1 MADDRLTVQT
11 ADGRRLEALVAG
23 PHGGLPLVF
32 HHGTP
37 GGLVPMQPLV
47 AAASAR
53 GMRTVM
59 YSRPGY
65 GGSTAQPGR
74 SVADAAGDVADI
86 LGALGATTFMTAGWS
101 GGGPHA
107 LACAALL
114 PGRCLAA
121 ACVAG
126 VAPYL
131 AEGLDWAAGM
141 AAENVEEFAAAKRG
155 EAALTGYLQAQAD
168 GLANVAAAQVA
179 ESLGGLVSAADK
191 AVLAADFAEFLA
203 ASFRAALTAGV
214 AGWRDDDLAFVRG
227 WGFALDAVRAVAV
240 WQGDQDRMV
249 PYSHGA
255 WLSLHIPGA
264 RAHLIPGA
272 GHLTFAAAGWDDILA
287 DLSALAGV

>member
-86 LGALGATTFMTAGWS
+86 LGALGATTFMTTGWPTS
-101 GGGPHA
+101 RPRRSPSHSA
-107 LACAALL
+107 TLS
-114 PGRCLAA
+114 PQ
-121 ACVAG
+121 
-126 VAPYL
+126 
-131 AEGLDWAAGM
+131 
-141 AAENVEEFAAAKRG
+141 
-155 EAALTGYLQAQAD
+155 LTRR
-168 GLANVAAAQVA
+168 
-179 ESLGGLVSAADK
+179 SWPPTSP
-191 AVLAADFAEFLA
+191 
-203 ASFRAALTAGV
+203 SSSPRPS
-214 AGWRDDDLAFVRG
+214 VR
-227 WGFALDAVRAVAV
+227 
-240 WQGDQDRMV
+240 
-249 PYSHGA
+249 H
-255 WLSLHIPGA
+255 
-264 RAHLIPGA
+264 
-272 GHLTFAAAGWDDILA
+272 
-287 DLSALAGV
+287 